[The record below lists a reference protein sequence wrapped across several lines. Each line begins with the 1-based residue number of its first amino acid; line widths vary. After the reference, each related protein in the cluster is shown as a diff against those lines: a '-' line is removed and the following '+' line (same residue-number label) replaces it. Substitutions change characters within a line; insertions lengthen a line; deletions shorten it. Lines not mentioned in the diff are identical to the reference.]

1 MMMKKFA
8 LILLSAV
15 TLSPVCLAQAPIL
28 GDWEGTLDA
37 NGTPFR
43 VAWHAVAAQD
53 GSVTSTLDN
62 IDQNI
67 YGIKVKSTEIRDS
80 KLTIVVDDLIQANG
94 QEMNLRGELVGT
106 LNKEETE
113 LTATWTQSEPPQ
125 PPAPVTMKHV
135 KSQPAPAAAQA
146 SIAGDWQGTLNAGQA
161 QLRLVLHITAGKD
174 GALTSSLDSIDQ
186 GANGIPVSATSM
198 KESKLSLT
206 VDAVH
211 GTYEGTVNKDASEI
225 DGTWTQTMPLPLK
238 FTRAQPQV
246 AAKPGP
252 PSDVDGTW
260 MGMLDAGGKELR
272 ILLKIVNMD
281 TGLTATMQ
289 SPDQSPA
296 WIPASAITKSEGKLT
311 VKFNAIAATY
321 EGKIT
326 GDLKSVN
333 GTFTQ
338 AGHEMPLVL
347 KKI

>member
-1 MMMKKFA
+1 
-8 LILLSAV
+8 
-15 TLSPVCLAQAPIL
+15 
-28 GDWEGTLDA
+28 
-37 NGTPFR
+37 
-43 VAWHAVAAQD
+43 
-53 GSVTSTLDN
+53 
-62 IDQNI
+62 
-67 YGIKVKSTEIRDS
+67 
-80 KLTIVVDDLIQANG
+80 
-94 QEMNLRGELVGT
+94 
-106 LNKEETE
+106 
-113 LTATWTQSEPPQ
+113 
-125 PPAPVTMKHV
+125 
-135 KSQPAPAAAQA
+135 
-146 SIAGDWQGTLNAGQA
+146 
-161 QLRLVLHITAGKD
+161 
-174 GALTSSLDSIDQ
+174 
-186 GANGIPVSATSM
+186 
-198 KESKLSLT
+198 
-206 VDAVH
+206 
-211 GTYEGTVNKDASEI
+211 
-225 DGTWTQTMPLPLK
+225 MPLPLK

-272 ILLKIVNMD
+272 ILLKIVNMN

-326 GDLKSVN
+326 GDLKSVE

>member
-8 LILLSAV
+8 LILLSAL
-15 TLSPVCLAQAPIL
+15 TFLPLCPAQAPIV

-43 VAWHAVAAQD
+43 VAWHAVAAPD
-53 GSVTSTLDN
+53 GSITSTLDN
-62 IDQNI
+62 IDQSI

-80 KLTIVVDDLIQANG
+80 KLTMVVDDVVQANG

-113 LTATWTQSEPPQ
+113 LTATWTQTDPPQ
-125 PPAPVTMKHV
+125 PPAPVTMKRKQAQH
-135 KSQPAPAAAQA
+135 AATAQA
-146 SIAGDWQGTLNAGQA
+146 TIAGDWQGTLDAGQA
-161 QLRLVLHITAGKD
+161 LLRLLLHITAGKD

-186 GANGIPVSATSM
+186 GANGIPVDATTM
-198 KESKLSLT
+198 KDSKLSLT

-225 DGTWTQTMPLPLK
+225 DGTWTQRMPLPLK

-246 AAKPGP
+246 AAKAGP
-252 PSDVDGTW
+252 PSDIDGTW
-260 MGMLDAGGKELR
+260 MGMLDAGGKQLR
-272 ILLKIVNMD
+272 ILLKIANMD

-296 WIPASAITKSEGKLT
+296 WVPASAITRSEGKLT
-311 VKFNAIAATY
+311 VKFNAFGATY
-321 EGKIT
+321 EGTIAS
-326 GDLKSVN
+326 DHSSVD

-338 AGHEMPLVL
+338 AGHEMPLVM